1 MLLAV
6 NEFGVLRL
14 RGLGPAVAL
23 REKALLEIWP
33 PAETLLGVSLLQVL
47 LRGREGEGA
56 RGRGWP
62 QLVVTGH
69 R

>member
-6 NEFGVLRL
+6 NEVGVLRL
-14 RGLGPAVAL
+14 RGLGPGVAL

-33 PAETLLGVSLLQVL
+33 PAETLRGVSLFQVSL
-47 LRGREGEGA
+47 GGREGEGA

-62 QLVVTGH
+62 QLVVPGH
-69 R
+69 Q